1 MSGKIRLVE
10 NATDTQTRPTM
21 SHRWLIFLAIVL
33 VVVVL
38 LGLFL
43 LSGSTAL
50 SAAFYPGGCNHQV
63 CIPWIDSGSDCFF
76 DTGTHLQS
84 AGIFTRAKG
93 QCFGIQYSCGLFYR
107 HGNLAS

>member
-38 LGLFL
+38 FGLFL

-50 SAAFYPGGCNHQV
+50 DGIKRFFRYSGCLLYTS
-63 CIPWIDSGSDCFF
+63 PSPRD
-76 DTGTHLQS
+76 
-84 AGIFTRAKG
+84 
-93 QCFGIQYSCGLFYR
+93 
-107 HGNLAS
+107 